1 MSKQHFEAF
10 ARAIREIAN
19 KGERKRTAETV
30 AKVCQRFNGGFD
42 KGRFLRACGVQPDT
56 NSSQEKPCK

>member
-10 ARAIREIAN
+10 AQAIREIAN

-42 KGRFLRACGVQPDT
+42 KGRFLRACGV
-56 NSSQEKPCK
+56 